1 MGLPE
6 GWMPSSGA
14 AEPSSAETEVTTE
27 RLRAEP
33 TRPSLVVAMQ
43 NVTKNYRSPNSVV
56 NALDDINLE
65 VNDNEFVVL
74 VGPSGSGKTT
84 LLNILAGLIQ
94 PSHGRVR
101 RRADIGRPGGIG
113 MVFQTA
119 TLLPWRTVLENVL
132 LPAEIFGT
140 PKDEAERDA
149 RGLLELAG
157 LTGFE
162 DALPHQLSGG
172 MQQRVSLCRA
182 LLSDPPLLLM
192 DEPFGALDAITR
204 DSMNAELQRIW
215 MEQKTT
221 VVFVT
226 HSISEALFLS
236 DRVVALTARPGKVA
250 GIVENDLPR
259 PRNVHT
265 SELPKYTEYSIRL
278 REMMMGAA
286 E

>member
-1 MGLPE
+1 
-6 GWMPSSGA
+6 
-14 AEPSSAETEVTTE
+14 
-27 RLRAEP
+27 
-33 TRPSLVVAMQ
+33 
-43 NVTKNYRSPNSVV
+43 
-56 NALDDINLE
+56 
-65 VNDNEFVVL
+65 
-74 VGPSGSGKTT
+74 
-84 LLNILAGLIQ
+84 
-94 PSHGRVR
+94 
-101 RRADIGRPGGIG
+101 